1 MTFDSFKSGKPPCL
15 PRPPVHSHRPP
26 VPQIS
31 RPLVR
36 PLEKVGVF
44 EVTRA
49 PDADLV
55 ADPQLDLV
63 PGSSLLV
70 CGSVVV
76 DGLAVD
82 HGVVVEDRVEVVVV
96 QRADVQCGVH

>member
-1 MTFDSFKSGKPPCL
+1 MTFDGFKSGKPPCL

-44 EVTRA
+44 EVPRA

-63 PGSSLLV
+63 PGSSSLLV
-70 CGSVVV
+70 GSVVV
-76 DGLAVD
+76 DGDAVD

>member
-44 EVTRA
+44 EVTCA

-63 PGSSLLV
+63 PGSSSLV

-76 DGLAVD
+76 DGDAVD
-82 HGVVVEDRVEVVVV
+82 HGVARVVDRVEVVVV
-96 QRADVQCGVH
+96 QRVDHQ